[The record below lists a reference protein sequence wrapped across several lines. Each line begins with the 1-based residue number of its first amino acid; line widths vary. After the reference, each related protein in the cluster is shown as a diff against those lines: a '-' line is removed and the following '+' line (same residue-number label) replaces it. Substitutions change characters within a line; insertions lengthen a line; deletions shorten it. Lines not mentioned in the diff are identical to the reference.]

1 MSKSIS
7 LTNKLLQLAMKF
19 ASQLFAISSVFLLLL
34 SSLSFGAE
42 DDSYRILVLR
52 GNWHERDWDKDF
64 NRYFLESMAA
74 SKGNKVQVSFQNLGL
89 DKLVSPTTREFYVE
103 NIRAIIDEQGVDI
116 LVAVLPTAIEF
127 VLEIES
133 IAEVPKVL
141 VLPAENF
148 DQSSLPQNLVRV
160 VQSQSNTAIRKTI
173 ESIESLHP
181 STRVIEVFSG
191 SGQTDL
197 SYVSRVKAIS
207 VEYLDRFDFR
217 FNTGLLPDELA
228 SNLASLDDG
237 SVVLITP
244 YMANRGGEFRNSVNF
259 LPELSKLSSVPLYS
273 FVDGWLGHGI
283 VGGHMHTVDNYAY
296 AAGAAA
302 SSLIN
307 QTSPELVVLGGFRF
321 DYTQSK
327 RWNLNLADLSEPYV
341 VDNKPRSILDDYV
354 GFIYTIALLVLLLLA
369 VLCLQF
375 LLLKRSKIANV
386 QLEASEKKARE
397 NEVRFELLTGNSLD
411 LIWTWDGANNRT
423 TYCSP
428 SVRQLTGYTFDE
440 LLALPRRSIMTSAS
454 VKLALAKLSS
464 TSRGAQLFE
473 VELVK
478 KNGDKISC
486 EIAAQPVSDSA
497 DNSAIW
503 VGVTRDISKRKEV
516 EKERLA
522 LQNQV
527 RQAQKFES
535 LGTLAGGIAHDFN
548 NILGIL
554 MGLTELLKLKISGN
568 GEAELIADKLMK
580 TTDRAKMLVGQIL
593 AFSRQSS
600 DLREV
605 TNLNALLLESFQIMQ
620 TGMPKSISLSF
631 SDNETNVNVRADSNQ
646 LSQVFINALT
656 NAYEA
661 IDEYEGKISLSASVL
676 KLSETTKFL
685 HGELACGCYALI
697 KVVDNGEGLTE
708 DEIEKMFDPFY
719 TSKDLGNGMGL
730 AIARGIVIG
739 HGGAID
745 IESTLGLGTTV
756 SIVVPIVESDAEL
769 IELSKAVNTDTAKS
783 TIVLV
788 DDQEDLLETV
798 AFMLKELGHKCI
810 PCVDPKIALDV
821 IGNPNLE
828 IDLVITD
835 YSMPGISGLD
845 IRKFS
850 AKHRPNVPVVLATG
864 YSERIAQD
872 QLLSKQPHYILNK
885 PFGFRELKEILN
897 TALTEH

>member
-1 MSKSIS
+1 MSKSIN
-7 LTNKLLQLAMKF
+7 LTNKLLQLAVRF
-19 ASQLFAISSVFLLLL
+19 ASKIFAISPVFLLLL
-34 SSLSFGAE
+34 SSLSFAAE
-42 DDSYRILVLR
+42 DDTYRILVLR
-52 GNWHERDWDKDF
+52 GNWHERDWDRDF
-64 NRYFLESMAA
+64 NRHFLESMV
-74 SKGNKVQVSFQNLGL
+74 SSNGNKVQVSFQNLGL
-89 DKLVSPTTREFYVE
+89 DKLVSPITREFYAD
-103 NIRAIIDEQGVDI
+103 NIEAIVKEQGIDI

-160 VQSQSNTAIRKTI
+160 VQSRSNTAIRKTI
-173 ESIESLHP
+173 ESTEFLHP
-181 STRVIEVFSG
+181 NAKVIEVFSG

-197 SYVSRVKAIS
+197 SYMARVKAIS
-207 VEYLDRFDFR
+207 GEYLDRFDFR
-217 FNTGLLPDELA
+217 FNAGLPLNELA
-228 SNLASLDDG
+228 SNLASIDDE

-244 YMANRGGEFRNSVNF
+244 YMANRNGELANSVNF
-259 LPELSKLSSVPLYS
+259 LPELSRLSSVPLYS
-273 FVDGWLGHGI
+273 FVDGWLGYGI
-283 VGGHMHTVDNYAY
+283 VGGYMHTVDNYAY
-296 AAGAAA
+296 ATSVAA

-307 QTSPELVVLGGFRF
+307 KTSAELAILGGFRF
-321 DYTQSK
+321 DYTQLRK
-327 RWNLNLADLSEPYV
+327 WNLNLADLSEPYV
-341 VDNKPRSILDDYV
+341 VENKPMSILDDYA
-354 GFIYTIALLVLLLLA
+354 GFIYTIALLVFLLLA
-369 VLCLQF
+369 VLFLQF

-386 QLEASEKKARE
+386 RLEASEKKARE
-397 NEVRFELLTGNSLD
+397 NETRFELLTGNSLD

-428 SVRQLTGYTFDE
+428 SVRQLTGYTFKE

-454 VKLALAKLSS
+454 VKLALSKLSS
-464 TSRGAQLFE
+464 TNRGAQLFE
-473 VELVK
+473 VELIK
-478 KNGDKISC
+478 KNGDKIIC

-503 VGVTRDISKRKEV
+503 VGVTRDISKRKEA
-516 EKERLA
+516 EKEKLA

-548 NILGIL
+548 NILGVL

-568 GEAELIADKLMK
+568 GEATLLADKLMT

-593 AFSRQSS
+593 AFSRQSL

-605 TNLNALLLESFQIMQ
+605 TNLNDLLFESFQIMQ
-620 TGMPKSISLSF
+620 TGMPKSIRLSF
-631 SDNETNVNVRADSNQ
+631 SDNETNVNVLADSNQ

-661 IDEYEGKISLSASVL
+661 IDEYEGEISLSVSELQLA
-676 KLSETTKFL
+676 ETTKFL
-685 HGELACGCYALI
+685 HGELPRGRYALV
-697 KVVDNGEGLTE
+697 KVVDNGEGLAE

-745 IESTLGLGTTV
+745 IESILGSGTTV
-756 SIVVPIVESDAEL
+756 SIVVPIVETDAKV
-769 IELSKAVNTDTAKS
+769 IELPKLVSTKAAQS

-810 PCVDPKIALDV
+810 SCVDPKIALDV

-845 IRKFS
+845 IRKFC
-850 AKHRPNVPVVLATG
+850 AKHRPNVPVILATG
-864 YSERIAQD
+864 YSERIAHD
-872 QLLSKQPHYILNK
+872 QPLSKLHHYVLNK
-885 PFGFRELKEILN
+885 PFGFRELKDMLK
-897 TALTEH
+897 TALKEY